1 MTISLLTGLLL
12 ALKAPDSLIQPQFWA
27 EDGAIFFAQQWA
39 GRQPPFFEP
48 YAGYLHFLPRLTAW
62 WPGSLP
68 AALQPL
74 AFNVSALVL
83 ETVLL
88 TYCAMRLGNGRLMV
102 SLWCILAF
110 MLVPQAG
117 DVFGTITNV
126 QWFAQFA
133 MVVATLRLA
142 QDQEAAPR
150 PTHGRFAEYLM
161 FVLCGLTGPFS
172 MLWLGSIAL
181 VGLAIA
187 ARGWMTGA
195 APVRLPW
202 LRPEFLVLLLV
213 CALCQL
219 LAMATSPIGTP
230 EQESQMSP
238 DLLAKLGLL
247 NHDRHPYVAIVNMPG
262 RAHHLGLLAVYGVLA
277 ATLLPAACRL
287 RATGNLQGLAVLTF
301 GACQPLAAYVKQQ
314 AAHTLATPSHYF
326 LMLGAALIWL
336 GGMKAARLFH
346 QQAILNLGAACVFAL
361 AYLKFPDYFRR
372 APLAMLGWPRTAAQ
386 LETLS
391 GACQLVALNPLPW
404 HALIPPK
411 HVGMDCKRAT
421 VLTAR

>member
-1 MTISLLTGLLL
+1 MSKSSAHWLTISLLTGLLL

-142 QDQEAAPR
+142 QDEEAAPR
-150 PTHGRFAEYLM
+150 PTHGRFAE
-161 FVLCGLTGPFS
+161 C
-172 MLWLGSIAL
+172 
-181 VGLAIA
+181 
-187 ARGWMTGA
+187 
-195 APVRLPW
+195 
-202 LRPEFLVLLLV
+202 
-213 CALCQL
+213 
-219 LAMATSPIGTP
+219 
-230 EQESQMSP
+230 
-238 DLLAKLGLL
+238 
-247 NHDRHPYVAIVNMPG
+247 
-262 RAHHLGLLAVYGVLA
+262 LLAVYGVLA

-287 RATGNLQGLAVLTF
+287 RAAGNLQGLAVLTF

-346 QQAILNLGAACVFAL
+346 RQAILNLAAACVFAL

-372 APLAMLGWPRTAAQ
+372 APLAMLGWPRTAAE